1 MITRNNNLL
10 EVRIQILL
18 RKKMKIIHNNNKNN
32 LIKEVRIQ
40 I

>member
-18 RKKMKIIHNNNKNN
+18 RKKMKIIYNNQIN

>member
-18 RKKMKIIHNNNKNN
+18 RKKMKIMYNNQNN